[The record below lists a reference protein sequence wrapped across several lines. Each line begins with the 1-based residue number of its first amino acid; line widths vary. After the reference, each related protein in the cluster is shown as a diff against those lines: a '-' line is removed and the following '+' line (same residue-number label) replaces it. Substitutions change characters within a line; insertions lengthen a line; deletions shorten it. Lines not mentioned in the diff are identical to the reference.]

1 MAPGTAFPARISVF
15 HDRGGNGTCVTERPV
30 DGGENACCP
39 GPCHEAG
46 RKETPHMELA
56 ALVLFGSIALWF
68 VGEASGPQHP

>member
-1 MAPGTAFPARISVF
+1 MEPGTACPEVVSVF
-15 HDRGGNGTCVTERPV
+15 HDRGGNGTCVTERWG
-30 DGGENACCP
+30 DGGENALCP

-68 VGEASGPQHP
+68 VGEASGPQHL